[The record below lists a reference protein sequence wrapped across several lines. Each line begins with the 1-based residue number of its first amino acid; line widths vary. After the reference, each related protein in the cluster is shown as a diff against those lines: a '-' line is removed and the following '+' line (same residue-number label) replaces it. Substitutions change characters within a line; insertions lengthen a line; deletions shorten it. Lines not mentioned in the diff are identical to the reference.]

1 MRTNA
6 FLIYAGIFLTLA
18 LCSCDKLS
26 ELSSVRFPLDKDF
39 KISSSSSDSI
49 TIIQNIDANSNSE
62 FSTRRSKLVDIQIER
77 LEYEVKTIIAPGTAD
92 SLVNIEIS
100 YRKPES
106 NEFVVIA
113 SDQNRKLTFGKKVS
127 LNFNSAAA
135 TGLANILK
143 SSNPKVE
150 LRISAKM
157 DSAPVDITIAPIIH
171 ILLKANI

>member
-18 LCSCDKLS
+18 LISCDKLA
-26 ELSSVRFPLDKDF
+26 ELSSVRFPLNKDF
-39 KISSSSSDSI
+39 SISSTTSDSI
-49 TIIQNIDANSNSE
+49 ALTQSIDANGNSE

-77 LEYEVKTIIAPGTAD
+77 LEYEVKTIAPGTAD
-92 SLVNIEIS
+92 SLVKIEIS
-100 YRKPES
+100 YSKPGT
-106 NEFVVIA
+106 NEFVLIA
-113 SDQNRKLTFGKKVS
+113 SDQNRKLSLGRKVS
-127 LNFNSAAA
+127 LSFNGASA

-157 DSAPVDITIAPIIH
+157 VSAPVDITIAPIIH